1 MLVDLRE
8 PKDAPAAQRLEMYW
22 PLIRAAV
29 WRWADPGRWDHEDL
43 VQEAALAVWL
53 VLRDR
58 PDVSVSFM
66 RVVADHAARDS
77 LIRGRS
83 VDRVLVGG
91 KKKGGRIQNP
101 WSLVSMDALQ
111 EDPMRWRTFESRLV
125 GMARRSG
132 GDLPSPT
139 EDLAVAQILY
149 KELWDTLTPRQRS
162 VLDLRLAG
170 YTRAD
175 VARRLRIREN
185 RVHYIIK
192 AIQARAKGVWE
203 EPRVRTCV
211 MCGAMLPGGS
221 SPRRRYCSN
230 ACSLRFNRKRK
241 KHAAS
246 KRRTT

>member
-170 YTRAD
+170 YTQAD
-175 VARRLRIREN
+175 VARRLRSARTVCTSSSRRSRVGRKVSGRN
-185 RVHYIIK
+185 RRCASASCAGPCFVELL
-192 AIQARAKGVWE
+192 ALA
-203 EPRVRTCV
+203 
-211 MCGAMLPGGS
+211 
-221 SPRRRYCSN
+221 
-230 ACSLRFNRKRK
+230 ACIAPMP
-241 KHAAS
+241 AAS
-246 KRRTT
+246 GLIGRGRGVSC